1 MGCSNARLLVQTPL
15 SEANNT
21 TNLNV
26 NNSFNPN
33 SVSVAVL
40 PNDLTARGS
49 AASATATDTNPTT
62 TRMHLTGVDL
72 VVERNGSYTLLLTPR
87 THKQLMPY
95 VLRKKRFRILVDKP
109 RSEGIPSVNLPLA
122 SYDLSTTEQNM
133 ESGKELKLSEKKNKK
148 HNKQKMES
156 TIEAVQQVASN
167 ELDKA
172 KARFIGGRSIDRGD
186 PEDEDG
192 TIQSDDEGMIEE
204 IVTTVE
210 EDKDLECKVK
220 KKIETKK
227 TVAQDPETHNKITK
241 VVKTEVT
248 EITRTITINDQ
259 HDLERAKRELGIDDV
274 NKLLPSTQ
282 IIYNIPA
289 TYHSTSSWVDHPRLT
304 HVQEKYYEPSN
315 EIVTSGDFPSDS
327 PIKQHS
333 SAMELNEKETNR
345 IDQPLADA
353 TTVGRGP
360 VAETLS
366 SSTITTA
373 PSTNVEQKQV
383 ETKKKKK
390 KSSLN
395 LCSCT
400 RSTANDHDE
409 EQRKQKAA
417 TIVEQKSKQKKKAS
431 VTTTNALLTSTN
443 LQTSNQNQA
452 LISDDIKHLI
462 AEKKALLIEY
472 IHSKIFVP
480 SKLFA
485 TQDQDDKGR
494 KVSSRI
500 YEHLSHDRCS
510 SWTNLYEQLSDEYSD
525 ELAPNVFI
533 QPMVKTYQE
542 LFTNK
547 QANILNAFSTI
558 HNEKD
563 IKNLPENHD
572 YVTIVQTY
580 LNERDNQPN
589 ISVITKPFVENIED
603 TLERLQ
609 HHVQPDEKVI
619 NSEHKKQEL
628 LVHTKEINMSDDVEK
643 NTPVYDEEQLGKAL
657 GKISLDK
664 PITLAEAIAYQYLD
678 LDDPKLGLSPDT
690 IERIKHLF
698 RPLSKDDEST
708 LNLIRINRA
717 GQYLADFNLAE
728 TNTFEKF
735 HLSEPFIYQLQ
746 QSFEPTLDF
755 NEKQFRSLTDAI
767 LKNKTEYSSLQFD
780 IGRSLIPIGDMKES
794 STNDFSQSDS
804 GYSMTTGTYESLVG
818 KIKNEFETINEP
830 TSDQINESDKAKS
843 TNEYERAMTPT
854 DTEQTPTMEEKPIVH
869 LEPRSATAEPEH
881 HIHVETFEEKPHVH
895 LEPRSPIIEPVD
907 VQAEVTEEKTH
918 VHLEP
923 RSPVIEPVDV
933 QAEVTEEKPHI
944 HLEPRSP
951 VIEPVD
957 VQPDE
962 PPIIV
967 HATKHEESTISKST
981 PSPLT
986 IDLHGA
992 AVDLPEVELVEPGP
1006 LPTLPII
1013 KGKHK
1018 KSKEPIAKTTPT
1030 TTTEKPVK
1038 IKKPSVGLC
1047 ASCFGAKAAEKKK
1060 KEATTSESVKAPI
1073 EQSKVVVEE
1082 KKDEPATTTIL
1093 TTTVIESSEQPQPVS
1108 TQETISLPSVNI
1120 DTYQERTFQKSSE
1133 NLPQLE
1139 DRLNAT
1145 IEKIVPTEEPH
1156 YQLPSGEPVPLTIIE
1171 NEYSLPIHDTYDVPR
1186 SIETPSVENLQFNTE
1201 EKILN
1206 NEKVTDVQDTSD
1218 DVVLKEPKIE
1228 STIETKIETMPN
1240 VEIKESSTK
1249 GSYTLPAKS
1258 PKTKKVKEPKVKEL
1272 KVKEPKVKGEKKPG
1286 IFSNMFCHSGRKP
1299 KAPGLDLPSV
1309 ERDLS
1314 PNNELRSPH
1323 RQDSDPLRVPNTD
1336 LPTPDIELPQYN
1348 KPEVN
1353 MATGQFA
1360 IPSVNLPLIPDLQLP
1375 ENNQQTID
1383 TNVDL
1388 MKIPSVQLPVL
1399 EFTSNEIKQEIVL
1412 NDVEK
1417 PIKTPIITE
1426 IKQEKEPEHVP
1437 TIEAGLT
1444 LASPVQDMLDIQT
1457 DQKNFPIET
1466 DYKIETESP
1475 IPELPQFS
1483 TDENDM
1489 SSKVELLSTEQKY
1502 TITDTQFVPPPE
1514 LPTIVDV
1521 QKSEN
1526 IESPPK
1532 LPDFTFQLPSE
1543 EPVDILS
1550 KDTTISPPSFDDD
1563 VPSATSKIVP
1573 AIEIAPLSTKT
1584 AQKEV
1589 IETKTEAKK
1598 KSSTLALCSCFGNKS
1613 NAQKTK
1619 TLPAPKEKTK
1629 PITAP
1634 TVDLPEVDMSVPTS
1648 NISSTL
1654 KTKGSLHAPS
1664 NDLPPVD
1671 LTLPETEPVHLP
1683 GIQTHEKKRKAPK
1696 KTAVHEEKKVT
1707 SETTS
1712 PEAVVPTK
1720 VNEVDVQPIVVT
1732 QSIETKTQEQ
1742 HTTELHV
1749 DEKPVEKE
1757 EVTIRSPTPPPV
1769 LVEKQSEELIV
1780 DRPPSPTPI
1789 HTAQPVEEILVT
1801 SPIEKEPIEETK
1813 TESSISKSTMEKK
1826 PVEEIKES
1834 HSELKKHSSFEI
1846 KAPALDI
1853 PELDLSG
1860 PPKSDSY
1867 ISSLKH
1873 GESITTQSRSDS
1885 GLEAIISSHLHSSST
1900 NQTIENLNQHPS
1912 ITSGLGSDTLA
1923 SITTKSSTMPDI
1935 HVEKSTNLPKRESS
1949 FSRHDFTR
1957 RISIND
1963 ELRSK
1968 LIFRQNDLK
1977 KCLEGEISKSIDEF
1991 DAKKDHKSLDKIL
2004 THAIDLIKDKKV
2016 ATYPELKQK
2025 LIVEHKNDA
2034 FIVDPVVRSLY
2045 CTIEKQGLD
2054 NLDKPEFP
2062 LAIRDM
2068 VRLPAKQTFD
2078 TVTYF
2083 NKDITEE
2090 KPQITKEQSSTT
2102 HSCLTCGRSK
2112 ASKPKVP
2119 PSTPTTITNTGLL
2132 DDRRRSQLNTH
2143 RQELGTVLRDHIQA
2157 SQPAI
2162 RQFPEHTKEVEKI
2175 IRKTLTLVTQ
2185 PKTLSYEQ
2193 IRNDLKTEYK
2203 QTFYLV
2209 DPTVDIIRDTFD
2221 HCDITQMNEKT
2232 NLDILDSNITQ
2243 TANLYNPTMN
2253 RVNLLTTEEQNLLK
2267 SNHLAWL
2274 NQYLIDNEL
2283 KEKKI
2288 TKKQNKE
2295 LSKIL
2300 TRALDLLS
2308 LNLIYTWDELNS
2320 QLRREFSKA
2329 HDLCDRAVQLIKQ
2342 AQKDGLLLL
2351 QQSPN
2356 AAQQDVTSIN
2366 IINTNGKRRVS
2377 SLITDRAR
2385 QNLKSNRKK
2394 IVASITALLL
2404 DYNQSLYN
2412 EHQIES
2418 YVNKTFHYLEGQK
2431 TGQFKD
2437 YNDVKEKL
2445 KKDFKHN
2452 HEKLIDQIVDVIEQ
2466 AHATNQFDDIDKP
2479 EVQTLM
2485 RDRLDGK
2492 PLVIKEMYVSLPPRA
2507 GAFGTSKHGHDDSGH
2522 YLSTSINGDRT
2533 LNSSTSS
2540 HRVGR
2545 GLSWREANERARI
2558 LFYRGKHPA
2567 IHYDEQAAG
2576 FDVRMLLETT
2586 AGGTQEIPVTDS
2598 DVHELLNSCGVQ
2610 WDGVNI
2616 ISLVDHSE
2624 DVVRAA
2630 EQAALKVIREKGLV
2644 DLRTPPAA
2652 RNADDNDEPLSS

>member
-15 SEANNT
+15 SDTNNA

-26 NNSFNPN
+26 NNTFNP
-33 SVSVAVL
+33 VSAPVAV
-40 PNDLTARGS
+40 PNELNAPGTA
-49 AASATATDTNPTT
+49 AAAAATATDTNPTT
-62 TRMHLTGVDL
+62 STRMHLTGVDL

-109 RSEGIPSVNLPLA
+109 RSEGLGTVNPPL
-122 SYDLSTTEQNM
+122 SPYDLSNTDRTM

-156 TIEAVQQVASN
+156 TIEAVQQAASD

-282 IIYNIPA
+282 IIYNLPS
-289 TYHSTSSWVDHPRLT
+289 TYHSSSSWVDQPRIT

-327 PIKQHS
+327 PVKQHS
-333 SAMELNEKETNR
+333 PTMELNENDIKV
-345 IDQPLADA
+345 DQPLADA

-360 VAETLS
+360 VAETVS
-366 SSTITTA
+366 SSTTTPA
-373 PSTNVEQKQV
+373 PAATVEQKTV

-400 RSTANDHDE
+400 RSTANDVDE

-431 VTTTNALLTSTN
+431 VTTTNALLSSSN
-443 LQTSNQNQA
+443 LQLPVQVQP
-452 LISDDIKHLI
+452 LVSDDIKNLMT
-462 AEKKALLIEY
+462 EKKTLLIDY
-472 IHSKIFVP
+472 IHSKVFVP

-485 TQDQDDKGR
+485 TNDQDAKGR
-494 KVSSRI
+494 KISSRI
-500 YEHLSHDRCS
+500 YELLSHDRCS
-510 SWTNLYEQLSDEYSD
+510 SWTNLFEQLKDEYSD
-525 ELAPNVFI
+525 DLAPNIFI

-547 QANILNAFSTI
+547 QANILNTFATI
-558 HNEKD
+558 HNDKD

-572 YVTIVQTY
+572 YITIVQTY

-589 ISVITKPFVENIED
+589 ITVVTKPFVENIED

-619 NSEHKKQEL
+619 SGHKKQEP
-628 LVHTKEINMSDDVEK
+628 LVHSKEIDMSDDVEK
-643 NTPVYDEEQLGKAL
+643 NTPVYDEEQLVKAL
-657 GKISLDK
+657 AEISPHK

-678 LDDPKLGLSPDT
+678 LDNPKLGLSTDT
-690 IERIKHLF
+690 IERIRHLF

-728 TNTFEKF
+728 TNTFERF

-755 NEKQFRSLTDAI
+755 SEKQFRSLTDAI
-767 LKNKTEYSSLQFD
+767 LNNKAEYSSLQFD
-780 IGRSLIPIGDMKES
+780 IGRTLVPTGDMKES

-804 GYSMTTGTYESLVG
+804 GYSMTTATYESLAG
-818 KIKNEFETINEP
+818 KVKNEFETINEP
-830 TSDQINESDKAKS
+830 TSDQANEYDKTKPS
-843 TNEYERAMTPT
+843 SEYERAMTPT
-854 DTEQTPTMEEKPIVH
+854 DIELQTPTMEEKSIVH

-881 HIHVETFEEKPHVH
+881 HSHIETFEEKPHVH
-895 LEPRSPIIEPVD
+895 LEPRAPTIEPVD
-907 VQAEVTEEKTH
+907 VQAEKTEEKPRA
-918 VHLEP
+918 HLQP

-933 QAEVTEEKPHI
+933 QAEESEHKVTT
-944 HLEPRSP
+944 HLEPRAP
-951 VIEPVD
+951 TIEPVD
-957 VQPDE
+957 VQPE
-962 PPIIV
+962 LAPAIV
-967 HATKHEESTISKST
+967 HATKHEESTVSKITT
-981 PSPLT
+981 PILLQN
-986 IDLHGA
+986 LHGA

-1006 LPTLPII
+1006 LPTLTIT
-1013 KGKHK
+1013 KEKHK
-1018 KSKEPIAKTTPT
+1018 KSKEPIVSTTSA
-1030 TTTEKPVK
+1030 EKPVK
-1038 IKKPSVGLC
+1038 TKKASAGLC

-1060 KEATTSESVKAPI
+1060 KESKSETVKAPI
-1073 EQSKVVVEE
+1073 EQKKVEE
-1082 KKDEPATTTIL
+1082 EVKKDEPPVTTIE
-1093 TTTVIESSEQPQPVS
+1093 TTANIESSSQPVP
-1108 TQETISLPSVNI
+1108 TQEAIELSNVNI
-1120 DTYQERTFQKSSE
+1120 DNYQERTYQKSSE
-1133 NLPQLE
+1133 SLPKLN
-1139 DRLNAT
+1139 DRLDAT
-1145 IEKIVPTEEPH
+1145 IEHIVPTEEPH
-1156 YQLPSGEPVPLTIIE
+1156 YQLPSSEPVPQTIIE
-1171 NEYSLPIHDTYDVPR
+1171 NEYSLPAHDTYDVPR
-1186 SIETPSVENLQFNTE
+1186 SIETPSEQNIQVNVEETILHTE
-1201 EKILN
+1201 KTVQVEKTS
-1206 NEKVTDVQDTSD
+1206 EDVIS
-1218 DVVLKEPKIE
+1218 KEQKIE
-1228 STIETKIETMPN
+1228 STIETMPN
-1240 VEIKESSTK
+1240 VEVKDSSTK

-1258 PKTKKVKEPKVKEL
+1258 SKTKKVKEPKIKEK

-1286 IFSNMFCHSGRKP
+1286 LFSNLFRHSDRSS
-1299 KAPGLDLPSV
+1299 KAPALDLPSV

-1314 PNNELRSPH
+1314 PNNELRAAH
-1323 RQDSDPLRVPNTD
+1323 RQDSDPLRVPNVD
-1336 LPTPDIELPQYN
+1336 LPTPDIELPIYD

-1353 MATGQFA
+1353 MTTGQIKSSSSEFA
-1360 IPSVNLPLIPDLQLP
+1360 IPSVNLPPIPDLHLP
-1375 ENNQQTID
+1375 GNDDQPVDST
-1383 TNVDL
+1383 TNL
-1388 MKIPSVQLPVL
+1388 MQVPSVQLPEL
-1399 EFTSNEIKQEIVL
+1399 EFTSNETVSATEVKP
-1412 NDVEK
+1412 VE
-1417 PIKTPIITE
+1417 TPVITE
-1426 IKQEKEPEHVP
+1426 IKQESQLEQLP
-1437 TIEAGLT
+1437 
-1444 LASPVQDMLDIQT
+1444 ASPVQETLDIQA
-1457 DQKNFPIET
+1457 DQIVSSNEN
-1466 DYKIETESP
+1466 DSP
-1475 IPELPQFS
+1475 IPQLPKFAS
-1483 TDENDM
+1483 NDADLM
-1489 SSKVELLSTEQKY
+1489 SKVELLSTEQKY
-1502 TITDTQFVPPPE
+1502 SITDTQFVAPPE
-1514 LPTIVDV
+1514 LPVIVEKQTIEQV
-1521 QKSEN
+1521 ET
-1526 IESPPK
+1526 PPK
-1532 LPDFTFQLPSE
+1532 LPDFTFELPAE
-1543 EPVDILS
+1543 EPVEVVS
-1550 KDTTISPPSFDDD
+1550 KNAAVSPPSFDDD
-1563 VPSATSKIVP
+1563 VPSAASKIVP
-1573 AIEIAPLSTKT
+1573 AIEVSTLPIKT
-1584 AQKEV
+1584 AEKEV
-1589 IETKTEAKK
+1589 IETKTETKK

-1619 TLPAPKEKTK
+1619 TLPAPKEKSK
-1629 PITAP
+1629 PLTP
-1634 TVDLPEVDMSVPTS
+1634 PKSDLPEVDMRVPSS

-1664 NDLPPVD
+1664 TDLPPID
-1671 LTLPETEPVHLP
+1671 LTLPATEPVHLP
-1683 GIQTHEKKRKAPK
+1683 TLHTHEKKRKAPK
-1696 KTAVHEEKKVT
+1696 KPVVKEEKKVA
-1707 SETTS
+1707 SEVKTS
-1712 PEAVVPTK
+1712 PEAVVPTP
-1720 VNEVDVQPIVVT
+1720 VNEVNVQQETTITPV
-1732 QSIETKTQEQ
+1732 IETKVEEQ
-1742 HTTELHV
+1742 HTTEV
-1749 DEKPVEKE
+1749 PVAIEQVQE
-1757 EVTIRSPTPPPV
+1757 EVTTSTMRSPTPPPTV
-1769 LVEKQSEELIV
+1769 VEKHVEESIV
-1780 DRPPSPTPI
+1780 DRPPSPAPI
-1789 HTAQPVEEILVT
+1789 AQAQPVEEILVT

-1813 TESSISKSTMEKK
+1813 TESSVAKSTVEKK
-1826 PVEEIKES
+1826 PVEELKES
-1834 HSELKKHSSFEI
+1834 HSESKKHSALEI
-1846 KAPALDI
+1846 KAPAYNI

-1867 ISSLKH
+1867 VSSLKH
-1873 GESITTQSRSDS
+1873 EASIATQSRSDS
-1885 GLEAIISSHLHSSST
+1885 GLEAIISSHLHPSSTFGT
-1900 NQTIENLNQHPS
+1900 NQTVETLNQHPS
-1912 ITSGLGSDTLA
+1912 VTSGLGSDTIA
-1923 SITTKSSTMPDI
+1923 SITTKSSTVPDI
-1935 HVEKSTNLPKRESS
+1935 QVEKTTTSPKRENS

-1957 RISIND
+1957 KISIND
-1963 ELRSK
+1963 DLRSK

-1977 KCLEGEISKSIDEF
+1977 KCLEGEISKSIEDF
-1991 DAKKDHKSLDKIL
+1991 DAKKDQKSLNKIL

-2016 ATYPELKQK
+2016 TTYPELKQK

-2045 CTIEKQGLD
+2045 CTIEKEGLD

-2078 TVTYF
+2078 TVAHF

-2090 KPQITKEQSSTT
+2090 KSHITKEQSSTN

-2112 ASKPKVP
+2112 SSKSKT
-2119 PSTPTTITNTGLL
+2119 PSTPTTTAVSSGLL
-2132 DDRRRSQLNTH
+2132 DDRRRVQLNTH
-2143 RQELGTVLRDHIQA
+2143 RNELGTILRDHIQS
-2157 SQPAI
+2157 SQPPI

-2185 PKTLSYEQ
+2185 PKILSYEQ
-2193 IRNDLKTEYK
+2193 IRNDLKSEYK

-2243 TANLYNPTMN
+2243 TANLYNPSMN
-2253 RVNLLTTEEQNLLK
+2253 RVSLLTNEEQNLLK
-2267 SNHLAWL
+2267 SNQLSWL

-2295 LSKIL
+2295 LNKIL
-2300 TRALDLLS
+2300 TRAIDLLS
-2308 LNLIYTWDELNS
+2308 LNLIYSWDELNS

-2329 HDLCDRAVQLIKQ
+2329 HDLCDRAVELIKQ

-2351 QQSPN
+2351 PQSPN
-2356 AAQQDVTSIN
+2356 AVQQDVTSVN
-2366 IINTNGKRRVS
+2366 IIAANGKRRVS

-2385 QNLKSNRKK
+2385 QNLKNNRKK
-2394 IVASITALLL
+2394 IVASITGLLL
-2404 DYNQSLYN
+2404 DYNKTLYT
-2412 EHQIES
+2412 EHQIEN
-2418 YVNKTFHYLEGQK
+2418 YVNKAFHCVEGQK

-2437 YNDVKEKL
+2437 YNDVKDKL

-2452 HEKLIDQIVDVIEQ
+2452 HEKLIEQIVDVIEQ
-2466 AHATNQFDDIDKP
+2466 AHATNQFDDLDKP

-2507 GAFGTSKHGHDDSGH
+2507 GAFGPSKYGHDDSGH

-2644 DLRTPPAA
+2644 DLRTPPSA
-2652 RNADDNDEPLSS
+2652 RNTDDNDEPQSS